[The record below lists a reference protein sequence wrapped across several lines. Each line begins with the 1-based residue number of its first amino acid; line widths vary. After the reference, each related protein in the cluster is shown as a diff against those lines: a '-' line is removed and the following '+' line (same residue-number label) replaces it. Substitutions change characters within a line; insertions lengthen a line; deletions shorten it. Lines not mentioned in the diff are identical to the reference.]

1 MTFNLLTPFVV
12 SQRTQDCFHI
22 DFVQILYHKL
32 SFKMKEVVFASIE
45 SFAALLAVELGTSF
59 VFSALQPSRA
69 VAPLL
74 RLIALLVISAAV
86 YGRRFRPNGDG
97 SRAWRSG
104 MNALAGNLRIRL
116 DGATVC
122 LLAFHGFQALASF
135 WLHGSGSSQLDFAV
149 AGRCLSLS
157 AWLWSPAIE
166 ELLSRYV
173 LFYVAFQ
180 RSGGNLLFSVLV
192 GAFIFGLMHLWNV
205 ASQGLSLLTILQVVL
220 GVVAGSTYGAV
231 FARTGSITAA
241 WLLHAA
247 NNVVAF
253 VWMALEGQSVAAGE
267 AGEGGDAGEL
277 CKPRFSTAML
287 VLLCAQLAV
296 YSGVCAATLK
306 AILHGAAASPAA
318 AADFKRAHPLIYD
331 PDEPQAAAA
340 PAIAAAPAAAPAPAA
355 AIADAPAA
363 TATGVNSG
371 VAANGTGGG
380 EVRRR

>member
-1 MTFNLLTPFVV
+1 
-12 SQRTQDCFHI
+12 
-22 DFVQILYHKL
+22 
-32 SFKMKEVVFASIE
+32 MKELIFASVE

-59 VFSALQPSRA
+59 VFSALQPSRV
-69 VAPLL
+69 VAPPL
-74 RLIALLVISAAV
+74 RLIALVTISALV
-86 YGRRFRPNGDG
+86 YGRRFRPHGDRK
-97 SRAWRSG
+97 RALRSG
-104 MNALAGNLRIRL
+104 MIALISNLRIRFNS
-116 DGATVC
+116 ATVWLLVFHGIQ
-122 LLAFHGFQALASF
+122 LLASL
-135 WLHGSGSSQLDFAV
+135 WLHGSDSSQLSVAA

-192 GAFIFGLMHLWNV
+192 GALIFGLMHLWNV

-253 VWMALEGQSVAAGE
+253 VWMALEGQSAEQSSEGAA
-267 AGEGGDAGEL
+267 DDV
-277 CKPRFSTAML
+277 CTPRFSTALL

-331 PDEPQAAAA
+331 PDEPQTQATTSAA
-340 PAIAAAPAAAPAPAA
+340 PAIAAAPADAAGSMTTPAL
-355 AIADAPAA
+355 ADAPATA
-363 TATGVNSG
+363 ATGVNTGS
-371 VAANGTGGG
+371 AAAG